1 MKKIM
6 ISPSK
11 YVQGENELCNLGEY
25 VKSFGSKALLISSKD
40 DQGRVQSLL
49 DEAQKRVNFELVSVG
64 FNLECSWAGVNRL

>member
-1 MKKIM
+1 MKKVM

-25 VKSFGSKALLISSKD
+25 VKAFGTKALLIASKD

-49 DEAQKRVNFELVSVG
+49 DEDQKRADFTLRQAVSISNAVG
-64 FNLECSWAGVNRL
+64 LRSSA

>member
-1 MKKIM
+1 MKKVM

-25 VKSFGSKALLISSKD
+25 VQAFGTKALLIASKD

-49 DEAQKRVNFELVSVG
+49 DEAQKRAAFTL
-64 FNLECSWAGVNRL
+64 